1 MEFFIGFIIINV
13 RLACK
18 FKKHILNVGLKEI
31 FRNSLRKTIYNYN
44 LIPLKVLEKSFR
56 CLGS

>member
-13 RLACK
+13 RLPVNSK
-18 FKKHILNVGLKEI
+18 NIVLDVGLKVI

-56 CLGS
+56 CQGS